1 MPCDNQDL
9 FLCVFFGMCG
19 MASQN
24 PVQSSTPLGSEER
37 AKLNERTG
45 GGGRPSENESPPRHA
60 PRPQAKAQIIPT
72 HGFDRCTID
81 SLLLRRCRLRRSEE
95 YELLFLL
102 PTVLV
107 LLERSNA
114 YQAATDFFA
123 LSESH
128 QQQSSLHNGARAGSH
143 ALSFSMPF
151 ER

>member
-1 MPCDNQDL
+1 MTNN
-9 FLCVFFGMCG
+9 V
-19 MASQN
+19 
-24 PVQSSTPLGSEER
+24 EEQ
-37 AKLNERTG
+37 RT
-45 GGGRPSENESPPRHA
+45 GGGRPSENGSPPTHA

-95 YELLFLL
+95 HELLFFLL

-114 YQAATDFFA
+114 HQAAAEQLDFFA
-123 LSESH
+123 LSEFH
-128 QQQSSLHNGARAGSH
+128 QQQQSSLHNGARAGSH
-143 ALSFSMPF
+143 ALSFFMPF